1 MQVIHRIEYPHAVA
15 PAITEKL
22 AYDIEATQR
31 LLAED
36 WTARQEQLLEQH
48 FSLSVVAGAME
59 WKRWP
64 DISFLDEETWLSTL
78 ATLIDQFDITD
89 EDWVAIAFRLWLG
102 RVLQYTFTVAVRG
115 HAHSLAYLNQ
125 MVLRAAHR
133 R

>member
-1 MQVIHRIEYPHAVA
+1 
-15 PAITEKL
+15 
-22 AYDIEATQR
+22 
-31 LLAED
+31 
-36 WTARQEQLLEQH
+36 
-48 FSLSVVAGAME
+48 ME

-64 DISFLDEETWLSTL
+64 DTSFLDEETWLSTL

-102 RVLQYTFTVAVRG
+102 RVLRYTLTVAVRG
-115 HAHSLAYLNQ
+115 HAYSLAYLNQ